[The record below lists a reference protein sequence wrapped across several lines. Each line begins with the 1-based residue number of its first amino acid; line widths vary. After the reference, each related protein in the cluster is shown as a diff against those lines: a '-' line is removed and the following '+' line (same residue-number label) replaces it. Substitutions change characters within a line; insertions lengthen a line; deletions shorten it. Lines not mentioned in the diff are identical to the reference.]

1 MSDGILGLIGV
12 FVSLAGTIGISIYN
26 QKKIKEQNSENEE
39 TQRIILT
46 SQKDFEVQMLVRQ
59 QEFQE
64 KLTQKQIDANL
75 KAKARIEWING
86 VRQKSSEFISL
97 LLSLQKD
104 EVVFQEQWLKVEEVS
119 ELLKLFFNT
128 SEKKQIEAEIYVKN
142 NKIILGNEGKRVLYN
157 ENDNKNKH
165 IYIRRYIKCLIE
177 LYQSGSY
184 QHILKSRKDVFKV
197 FKNSS
202 LKEADYIFNKGIDS
216 EEKAKQKL
224 DESDLADYL
233 SNKINLESNEQLYV
247 DLTKRLINYHEAID
261 NFSEIIGIY
270 LKIEWDKAKEG
281 E

>member
-1 MSDGILGLIGV
+1 MLPDIFYDSNGEIVWSAVSATVSAISAALVFIGV
-12 FVSLAGTIGISIYN
+12 IMN
-26 QKKIKEQNSENEE
+26 MC
-39 TQRIILT
+39 TQRKIAK
-46 SQKDFEVQMLVRQ
+46 Q
-59 QEFQE
+59 
-64 KLTQKQIDANL
+64 QIDANL

-128 SEKKQIEAEIYVKN
+128 SEKKQIETEIYVKN
-142 NKIILGNEGKRVLYN
+142 NEIIVESEGKRVLYD

-165 IYIRRYIKCLIE
+165 IYIRRYINCLIE
-177 LYQSGSY
+177 LYQSESY
-184 QHILKSRKDVFKV
+184 KHILQSRKDVFKV

-202 LKEADYIFNKGIDS
+202 LKEADYFFKGIDS
-216 EEKAKQKL
+216 EEKAKEKL
-224 DESDLADYL
+224 NESDLADYM
-233 SNKINLESNEQLYV
+233 SNKINLGSSDHLYE
-247 DLTKRLINYHEAID
+247 DLTKRLINYHEAIN

-281 E
+281 K

>member
-1 MSDGILGLIGV
+1 MLSDIFYDSNGEIVWSAISATVSASSATLV
-12 FVSLAGTIGISIYN
+12 FVGVIMNIY
-26 QKKIKEQNSENEE
+26 
-39 TQRIILT
+39 TQRKIAK
-46 SQKDFEVQMLVRQ
+46 Q
-59 QEFQE
+59 
-64 KLTQKQIDANL
+64 QIDANL

-104 EVVFQEQWLKVEEVS
+104 GVVFQEQWLKVEEVS

-128 SEKKQIEAEIYVKN
+128 SEKKQIKTEIYVKKN
-142 NKIILGNEGKRVLYN
+142 EIIVESEGKRVLYD

-165 IYIRRYIKCLIE
+165 IFIRRYINCLIE

-184 QHILKSRKDVFKV
+184 KHILQSRKDAFKV
-197 FKNSS
+197 LKINS
-202 LKEADYIFNKGIDS
+202 LKEADYIFNGIDS
-216 EEKAKQKL
+216 EEKAKEKL
-224 DESDLADYL
+224 NGSDLDDYM
-233 SNKINLESNEQLYV
+233 SIKINVNSNEQLYE

-281 E
+281 R

>member
-1 MSDGILGLIGV
+1 MEWWNLWVPFG
-12 FVSLAGTIGISIYN
+12 GTIIGIIVNVWINVSQNKKN
-26 QKKIKEQNSENEE
+26 QS
-39 TQRIILT
+39 
-46 SQKDFEVQMLVRQ
+46 
-59 QEFQE
+59 FQE
-64 KLTQKQIDANL
+64 KMKQKEIDANL

-128 SEKKQIEAEIYVKN
+128 SEKKQIETEIYVKN
-142 NKIILGNEGKRVLYN
+142 NKIILENEGKRVLYN

-224 DESDLADYL
+224 DESDLDDYL

-281 E
+281 K